1 VIRRT
6 ISRHAFGVS
15 VAALTVG
22 IVVVAGFL
30 VAVALPDVGGLTALV
45 NPTPTATP
53 TATPRP
59 TEPSGM
65 ALSPIGIQM
74 PSDAN
79 CEACHVTSTGTVG
92 TKPIPK
98 LGHPLWGFRDCTACH
113 KPDGLVQTAPGH
125 SSLHKDDCLI
135 CHQAPD
141 PAPATTG
148 GSVAPM
154 RPEHMGGD
162 QPCTSCHGVD
172 KHAPL
177 PADMAGRD
185 NCWICHNGSEFVY
198 LFESPSPGASPAA
211 SAGAS
216 PAAPPAASP
225 TAAPTVSPS
234 GAPGG
239 ASTGVTWALVAP

>member
-1 VIRRT
+1 MIRRT
-6 ISRHAFGVS
+6 ISRHAFGIT

-30 VAVALPDVGGLTALV
+30 VIVALPDVGGLTG
-45 NPTPTATP
+45 PRQPDRR
-53 TATPRP
+53 PRP
-59 TEPSGM
+59 PPRRPRPASAM

-74 PSDAN
+74 PTDAN
-79 CEACHVTSTGTVG
+79 CEACHVTTAGTVG

-125 SSLHKDDCLI
+125 SSLHKDDCLV

-141 PAPATTG
+141 PAPAG
-148 GSVAPM
+148 HRRSVAPM

-162 QPCTSCHGVD
+162 KPCTSCHGVD

-177 PADMAGRD
+177 PADMEGRD
-185 NCWICHNGSEFVY
+185 NCWICHNGSEFKY
-198 LFESPSPGASPAA
+198 LFESPSPGPSPAPASGGSAEPSPAPSPAA
-211 SAGAS
+211 
-216 PAAPPAASP
+216 
-225 TAAPTVSPS
+225 SPS
-234 GAPGG
+234 GAPDG
-239 ASTGVTWALVAP
+239 ASTGATWALVTP